1 MVLHKLIFLHKLM
14 VLHKLIVLRKL
25 IVLHKIKILIKR
37 CKMFHLERVSLSC
50 RTEMTVLPSVTIEL
64 KTNILKEY
72 ESFPQLKFSKL
83 FILATYLI

>member
-1 MVLHKLIFLHKLM
+1 MVLHKLIVLHKLM
-14 VLHKLIVLRKL
+14 VLHKLIILRKL
-25 IVLHKIKILIKR
+25 IVLHKIKI
-37 CKMFHLERVSLSC
+37 HLERVSLSC

-83 FILATYLI
+83 FILAT